1 MARLERCTIDLN
13 HRVERYNCRWSLHSL
28 ESMNT
33 SERAQPLFGST
44 GGSNPL
50 TRFTDQQETYG
61 PRVVEQLVRNLS
73 HLKVVID
80 LGAGAGRDLEIVRR
94 LHPQARLV
102 AVEGGTA
109 YAQALAGKADEIH
122 VLNIERD
129 SLPLA
134 DGQADLIIAN
144 QILEHTKEIFWI
156 FHEVS
161 RSLKVGGHFLFGVPN
176 ICSLH
181 NRFLILF
188 GRQPTQHKVCSA
200 HVRPFSKGD
209 TLAFLNACFPGGYTL
224 EKFRGAQ
231 FYPFPARLSRL
242 LASALPTF
250 AFTIFFLIRKVAEYH
265 DEFATYPARAQLE
278 TNFWAGH
285 VPTGSQYWQV
295 PEPLNQVATP
305 AALSQ
310 GRQSSSEFY

>member
-1 MARLERCTIDLN
+1 
-13 HRVERYNCRWSLHSL
+13 
-28 ESMNT
+28 MNT
-33 SERAQPLFGST
+33 SERAQRLFGST
-44 GGSNPL
+44 GGSHPL
-50 TRFTDQQETYG
+50 ARFTDQRETYG
-61 PRVVEQLVRNLS
+61 PLVVEQLVSNLS
-73 HLKVVID
+73 YPKVVVD

-94 LHPQARLV
+94 LHPQAKLV

-109 YAQALAGKADEIH
+109 YAHALAGKADEIH

-129 SLPLA
+129 RLPLA

-144 QILEHTKEIFWI
+144 QVLEHTKEIFWI

-161 RSLKVGGHFLFGVPN
+161 RSLKTGGCFLFGVPN

-181 NRFLILF
+181 NRILLLF
-188 GRQPTQHKVCSA
+188 GRQPTQHKLCSA

-209 TLAFLNACFPGGYTL
+209 TLAFLNACFPGGYAL

-242 LASALPTF
+242 LANALPTF

-285 VPTGSQYWQV
+285 VPTSSQYWQC
-295 PEPLNQVATP
+295 PELLNQVVNP
-305 AALSQ
+305 SALSLER
-310 GRQSSSEFY
+310 RQQSPKSY